1 MADQPSALADFEFDQ
16 PNDLGIEA
24 STTVAIALAD
34 AWTRINA
41 ALDRSKWADRGSAP
55 ANRREREL
63 IKTKLQEALLWANA
77 AIAKESGFTK

>member
-1 MADQPSALADFEFDQ
+1 MADQPSALADFELDP

-24 STTVAIALAD
+24 SATVAIALAD

-41 ALDRSKWADRGSAP
+41 ALDRGRYVGDPGPK
-55 ANRREREL
+55 NRREREL